1 MAEILIGNIKGPQ
14 GAKGD
19 KGDKGDT
26 GPQGPAGPQ
35 GATGP
40 MPALVN
46 GFTTTEAGIAALD
59 AAAGKTLKDEV
70 TQLNSDLNNRN
81 DVTDLL
87 AEADVGIN
95 SKRIVN
101 CGANTLNTP
110 FKAGLTNASQGTAYI
125 NMANENYGT
134 VIYVVHSRYEIF
146 LRKKESGV
154 WDTNWAKLTTN
165 ADIQTEYNV
174 ANSNVVF
181 RCEATDGS
189 AIQLATTATQ
199 LQLQKRTS
207 ATGSWEIVWAK

>member
-70 TQLNSDLNNRN
+70 TQLNSDMAAFVITNTTVSSYDLESGAHVSTDVAVTVPEGYKYLGTFPQAN
-81 DVTDLL
+81 DPIGNTSHIEITVYRRTDNVFSWI
-87 AEADVGIN
+87 AHN
-95 SKRIVN
+95 
-101 CGANTLNTP
+101 
-110 FKAGLTNASQGTAYI
+110 AYI
-125 NMANENYGT
+125 
-134 VIYVVHSRYEIF
+134 
-146 LRKKESGV
+146 
-154 WDTNWAKLTTN
+154 AKLTGTVKFIN
-165 ADIQTEYNV
+165 Y
-174 ANSNVVF
+174 F
-181 RCEATDGS
+181 Y
-189 AIQLATTATQ
+189 
-199 LQLQKRTS
+199 K
-207 ATGSWEIVWAK
+207 EIP

>member
-70 TQLNSDLNNRN
+70 TQLNSDMSKM
-81 DVTDLL
+81 VFGTYTGKP
-87 AEADVGIN
+87 EEGIIEIPAPGILPN
-95 SKRIVN
+95 SAIAVN
-101 CGANTLNTP
+101 GD
-110 FKAGLTNASQGTAYI
+110 
-125 NMANENYGT
+125 
-134 VIYVVHSRYEIF
+134 YV
-146 LRKKESGV
+146 
-154 WDTNWAKLTTN
+154 A
-165 ADIQTEYNV
+165 
-174 ANSNVVF
+174 ANSLYVLGV
-181 RCEATDGS
+181 RTPIGGDILQVMVEGPS
-189 AIQLATTATQ
+189 GTTRINYIY
-199 LQLQKRTS
+199 KKS
-207 ATGSWEIVWAK
+207 

>member
-70 TQLNSDLNNRN
+70 TQLNSDMLIDRGAVTGDFNNYLSPGIYRYTGSSSVGN
-81 DVTDLL
+81 NPGDVAGNL
-87 AEADVGIN
+87 EV
-95 SKRIVN
+95 IV
-101 CGANTLNTP
+101 TSSYVIHR
-110 FKAGLTNASQGTAYI
+110 FTAY
-125 NMANENYGT
+125 NRMYT
-134 VIYVVHSRYEIF
+134 RIYDGSSWTDWTSCV
-146 LRKKESGV
+146 
-154 WDTNWAKLTTN
+154 TN
-165 ADIQTEYNV
+165 ADLDGHIALLSAGATALEAFSGNTRFRLQLNNNGNV
-174 ANSNVVF
+174 TLYRS
-181 RCEATDGS
+181 TDGGS
-189 AIQLATTATQ
+189 TWPESKTVATW
-199 LQLQKRTS
+199 S
-207 ATGSWEIVWAK
+207 

>member
-70 TQLNSDLNNRN
+70 TQLNSDMAWKNAGNVNDKSPLSLPSSYNEICISAYLNGSVVFFSTLPRSIIQDNATTYATSGRVGN
-81 DVTDLL
+81 NVLSIRL
-87 AEADVGIN
+87 SLSKASVQIAD
-95 SKRIVN
+95 
-101 CGANTLNTP
+101 C
-110 FKAGLTNASQGTAYI
+110 YI
-125 NMANENYGT
+125 ND
-134 VIYVVHSRYEIF
+134 I
-146 LRKKESGV
+146 ESS
-154 WDTNWAKLTTN
+154 
-165 ADIQTEYNV
+165 E
-174 ANSNVVF
+174 
-181 RCEATDGS
+181 S
-189 AIQLATTATQ
+189 AAIGLSVYY
-199 LQLQKRTS
+199 R
-207 ATGSWEIVWAK
+207 

>member
-70 TQLNSDLNNRN
+70 TQLNSDMSKIIIGTYIGKPE
-81 DVTDLL
+81 D
-87 AEADVGIN
+87 GIIEIQAPGIQPN
-95 SKRIVN
+95 TAIAVN
-101 CGANTLNTP
+101 GDFSA
-110 FKAGLTNASQGTAYI
+110 
-125 NMANENYGT
+125 ANEA
-134 VIYVVHSRYEIF
+134 YVLGVRTPNEGDIMQVMI
-146 LRKKESGV
+146 SGV
-154 WDTNWAKLTTN
+154 AGTMRINYIYRK
-165 ADIQTEYNV
+165 
-174 ANSNVVF
+174 S
-181 RCEATDGS
+181 
-189 AIQLATTATQ
+189 
-199 LQLQKRTS
+199 
-207 ATGSWEIVWAK
+207 